1 MDGNWVHT
9 NFFYA
14 VALENRQE
22 PSVCLCSYEVLREHA
37 ADEDAAG
44 EDLLW
49 SGGDVEAE
57 LSRHLRRR
65 NDGRQSS

>member
-44 EDLLW
+44 EDLL
-49 SGGDVEAE
+49 
-57 LSRHLRRR
+57 
-65 NDGRQSS
+65 